1 MNSDNR
7 LSISRRHDLDALRAF
22 AMLLGI
28 ALHAALSFTP
38 LPWPVQ
44 DENQSP
50 MFGLFMSLVH
60 GFRMPLFFVMSG
72 FFTAM
77 LWRKRG
83 LKALLQHRFKRIFLP
98 LLLGLATIIPLTN
111 VIMIWAIYSGANAA
125 VQEAPSDFANAD
137 LWTLIRFGQHE
148 ELARREFSQDEINQ
162 LHRESGSS
170 PLAYAALFEDPETVQ
185 TLLNLGADP
194 SLKSRDGNT
203 ALHSAAFL
211 GRSEV
216 LKVLLNAGADPTILN
231 AQRQRPMESARVDWG
246 TTQFIAGMIQVPI
259 EQTSVEAGRQE
270 VLALLESPALT
281 ENQANAPPVATVA
294 SGQFQLGQFLQTLMG
309 MHLFHHLWF
318 LWFLCWLVVA
328 FAVYAMLA
336 DRIGWKGIH
345 GPWILSPLRYL
356 WLIPITMI
364 PQWEM
369 GRAFPTFGP
378 DTSTGLIPYP
388 HVLLYYGVFFAF
400 GALYFDS
407 DDETGRVG
415 KYWWIS
421 IPVAIF
427 MVFPVGLVFAFGSSE
442 FSPQLGETATR
453 LISASLQV
461 TYAWL
466 LTFGLMGVFRRFVNA
481 ENPTIRY
488 LSDSSYWLYLAHLPL
503 IFVAQILVR
512 DWSAPA
518 LVKFILIN
526 VVVTAILLLSYDKLV
541 RYSWLGRLLN
551 GPRTRPVRVAAGP
564 TDAQIGVESA

>member
-44 DENQSP
+44 DDDQNP
-50 MFGLFMSLVH
+50 LFGLFMSFVH

-111 VIMIWAIYSGANAA
+111 VIMIWAIQSGANAT
-125 VQEAPSDFANAD
+125 VQEAPSDFADAD
-137 LWTLIRFGQHE
+137 LWTLIKFGQHE
-148 ELARREFSQDEINQ
+148 ELASRDFSHDEINQ
-162 LHRESGSS
+162 LHPESGGT
-170 PLAYAALFEDPETVQ
+170 PLAYAALFDDPETVQ
-185 TLLNLGADP
+185 VLLDLGADP

-216 LKVLLNAGADPTILN
+216 LEVLLNAGADPEVLN
-231 AQRQRPMESARVDWG
+231 AQRQRPIESARVDWG
-246 TTQFIAGMIQVPI
+246 TTQFIAGMIQVPV
-259 EQTSVEAGRQE
+259 EQESVEAGREE
-270 VLALLESPALT
+270 VIALLESQPAEASPVST
-281 ENQANAPPVATVA
+281 SAPETAA
-294 SGQFQLGQFLQTLMG
+294 SNEFQLGQFVQTLMG
-309 MHLFHHLWF
+309 MHFFHHLWF
-318 LWFLCWLVVA
+318 LWFLCWLIVA
-328 FAVYAMLA
+328 FALYAIIV

-378 DTSTGLIPYP
+378 DTSTGLLPYP

-421 IPVAIF
+421 IPIAVLLI
-427 MVFPVGLVFAFGSSE
+427 FPVGLVFAFGSSE
-442 FSPQLGETATR
+442 FSPHFGETATR
-453 LISASLQV
+453 LVSGFLQV
-461 TYAWL
+461 SYAWL
-466 LTFGLMGVFRRFVNA
+466 FTFGLMGLFRRFVNA

-518 LVKFILIN
+518 FLKFVLIN
-526 VVVTAILLLSYDKLV
+526 VVVTGILLITYDKMV
-541 RYSWLGRLLN
+541 RYTWLGRLLN
-551 GPRTRPVRVAAGP
+551 GPRTRPVRMATESP
-564 TDAQIGVESA
+564 DHQIGVESA